1 MSTLTEL
8 SSFVTSK
15 LMMTDTASVTACKSF
30 INARYRL
37 LWESSLWTET
47 LGIASKAVSA
57 GDTSIT
63 LDGTPSVTF
72 YHSSSAPATYVDFV
86 VAARFTKTGEDDGVE
101 SVASDWMR
109 WFQIDPNAWNDVTSR
124 RAAPTGFIPLPKDG
138 SGYMRIKP
146 VPIPSDAG
154 TMYVLGKL
162 KWVALGDSDSP
173 CLRGADNALLAY
185 AEADM
190 LERSRQYAK
199 AQNKFAEAS
208 AAVQVM
214 RDIERGQQQMVSQ
227 IIPMEEG
234 YYDPAG
240 GPL

>member
-1 MSTLTEL
+1 
-8 SSFVTSK
+8 
-15 LMMTDTASVTACKSF
+15 
-30 INARYRL
+30 
-37 LWESSLWTET
+37 
-47 LGIASKAVSA
+47 
-57 GDTSIT
+57 
-63 LDGTPSVTF
+63 
-72 YHSSSAPATYVDFV
+72 
-86 VAARFTKTGEDDGVE
+86 
-101 SVASDWMR
+101 
-109 WFQIDPNAWNDVTSR
+109 
-124 RAAPTGFIPLPKDG
+124 
-138 SGYMRIKP
+138 MRIKP
-146 VPIPSDAG
+146 VPVPSDAG

-173 CLRGADNALLAY
+173 CLRGVDNALLAY